1 MMSDKFI
8 PDANPNRDA
17 QRRRACGRNKLKKFK
32 LPGKNI
38 SRIFGGSLK
47 NYQIY
52 TPKCADIPQIG
63 DRSMDTQTIE
73 KGFERV
79 WQMFQ
84 ETDRKFQETDRK
96 FQETDRK
103 FERQIGELKELFKQ
117 TDKRIG
123 DITGKWGRFVEGMVV
138 PGMIAMFET
147 RGIRI
152 GRLFQRVKIRKD
164 GAETEIDIL
173 GISDEYAVPVEVKST
188 LSPDDVKEYI
198 EKLKDFRRFF
208 PEYADRKIV
217 GAVAGI
223 VIEGGADRFAYR
235 QGLFV
240 IAQKGENV
248 TILNDSRFIPKE
260 F

>member
-1 MMSDKFI
+1 L
-8 PDANPNRDA
+8 N
-17 QRRRACGRNKLKKFK
+17 
-32 LPGKNI
+32 
-38 SRIFGGSLK
+38 
-47 NYQIY
+47 
-52 TPKCADIPQIG
+52 CADIRELEIK
-63 DRSMDTQTIE
+63 MDTQTIE

-79 WQMFQ
+79 WKMFQ

-103 FERQIGELKELFKQ
+103 FQE

-123 DITGKWGRFVEGMVV
+123 EITGKWGRFVEGMVV
-138 PGMIAMFET
+138 PGMIAMFEK
-147 RGIRI
+147 RGILI
-152 GRLFQRVKIRKD
+152 ERLFQRVKVRKAAR
-164 GAETEIDIL
+164 GTEIDIL
-173 GISDEYAVPVEVKST
+173 GISGEYAVPVEVKST
-188 LSPDDVKEYI
+188 LGPDDVKEYI
-198 EKLKDFRRFF
+198 EKLKEFRSFF
-208 PEYADRKIV
+208 PEYADRKVV

-223 VIEGGADRFAYR
+223 VMESGADRFAYR

>member
-1 MMSDKFI
+1 ME
-8 PDANPNRDA
+8 
-17 QRRRACGRNKLKKFK
+17 
-32 LPGKNI
+32 
-38 SRIFGGSLK
+38 
-47 NYQIY
+47 
-52 TPKCADIPQIG
+52 
-63 DRSMDTQTIE
+63 TQTIE

-84 ETDRKFQETDRK
+84 ETDR
-96 FQETDRK
+96 
-103 FERQIGELKELFKQ
+103 ELREGYRELRELFKE

-123 DITGKWGRFVEGMVV
+123 EITGKWGRFVEGMVV
-138 PGMIAMFET
+138 PGMTAMFET

-152 GRLFQRVKIRKD
+152 GRLFQRVRVRKD
-164 GAETEIDIL
+164 GTETEIDIL

-198 EKLKDFRRFF
+198 EKLKNFRSFF
-208 PEYADRKIV
+208 PEYADRKLV

-223 VIEGGADRFAYR
+223 VMESGADKFACR

-248 TILNDSRFIPKE
+248 AIINDIKFIPKE